1 MNKLKIQSS
10 NLIFMYHNVPNI
22 NLTHGNM
29 CLSHL
34 TILLYFNHKSH
45 KLVCV
50 HQVQK
55 ADNYRICVSLWVSVS
70 VSQTKTKKG
79 QRIVYP
85 MAMLWSH

>member
-45 KLVCV
+45 KLVCTPSTE
-50 HQVQK
+50 
-55 ADNYRICVSLWVSVS
+55 NR
-70 VSQTKTKKG
+70 
-79 QRIVYP
+79 
-85 MAMLWSH
+85 